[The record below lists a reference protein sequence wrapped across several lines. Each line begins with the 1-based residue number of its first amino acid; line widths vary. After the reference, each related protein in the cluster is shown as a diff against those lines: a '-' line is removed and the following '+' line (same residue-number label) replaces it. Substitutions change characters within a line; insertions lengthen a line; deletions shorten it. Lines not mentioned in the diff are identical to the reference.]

1 METSKARKNAKVVTV
16 CSVIAA
22 IVSAILYIFKDGYEG
37 GDYLF
42 GYLDGRTSAKEE
54 EERIFDEETTR
65 SIMKRAKN
73 DKNYRKGAIFK
84 DEE

>member
-1 METSKARKNAKVVTV
+1 MEISKARKNAKVITV
-16 CSVIAA
+16 FSVIAA
-22 IVSAILYIFKDGYEG
+22 VVSAILYIFKDGYDG

-42 GYLDGRTSAKEE
+42 GYLNGRSSAKEE

-65 SIMKRAKN
+65 SIMERAKN
-73 DKNYRKGAIFK
+73 DKDYRKGAIFK